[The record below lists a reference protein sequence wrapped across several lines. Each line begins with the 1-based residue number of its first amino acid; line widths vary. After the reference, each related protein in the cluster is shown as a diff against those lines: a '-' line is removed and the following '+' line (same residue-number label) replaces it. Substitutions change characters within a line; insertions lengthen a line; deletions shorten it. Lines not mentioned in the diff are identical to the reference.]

1 MPTRRKQPDPQP
13 LPARK
18 QQPATMQT
26 KDDLDV
32 SDTESYFSSKHEPE
46 YLTRL
51 TLAVANGA
59 RRRRRPFR
67 HHIRPIKHGEYAN
80 DGPTSPA
87 TTISTFSLKSGETG
101 FRYLVSDDSVEV
113 AEDCARRIDSPKDR
127 PATASTRRQRSNSGA
142 SDALPQIQAPSLV
155 LPDSRYTAYDDL
167 DSDSD
172 DDSLKSLEAGFLSPH
187 QQRRG
192 PYDGQRHTSSS
203 QRLRGYALRPSKS
216 TVNISS
222 PALANRL
229 GVPLSAEL
237 EVWVDD
243 LKK

>member
-13 LPARK
+13 LPNEPP
-18 QQPATMQT
+18 QQTTRMYA
-26 KDDLDV
+26 KDDMDV
-32 SDTESYFSSKHEPE
+32 SDTESYFSSKNEPE

-59 RRRRRPFR
+59 RRRNRPFR
-67 HHIRPIKHGEYAN
+67 HPIRPVKHGEHIN

-87 TTISTFSLKSGETG
+87 PTVRTFSLKSGETC
-101 FRYLVSDDSVEV
+101 FRYIVSEDIEG
-113 AEDCARRIDSPKDR
+113 AEDDLKRTDSSKDR
-127 PATASTRRQRSNSGA
+127 PPTQSGRRQRSNSGV
-142 SDALPQIQAPSLV
+142 SDALPQIQSPPTG
-155 LPDSRYTAYDDL
+155 LPNSQYVAYDDL
-167 DSDSD
+167 DSDSDD

-187 QQRRG
+187 QRRRAQF
-192 PYDGQRHTSSS
+192 DGQRSFSSS

-237 EVWVDD
+237 EIWV
-243 LKK
+243 